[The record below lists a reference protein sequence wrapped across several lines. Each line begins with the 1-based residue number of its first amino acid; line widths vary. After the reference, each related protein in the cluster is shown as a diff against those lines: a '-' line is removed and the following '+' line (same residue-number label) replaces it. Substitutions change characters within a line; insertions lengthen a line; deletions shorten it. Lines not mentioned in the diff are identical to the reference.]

1 MIPALRAPAAC
12 VALFAVACG
21 ASRASAAD
29 TAGDGSDPATVPSGQ
44 AGAASLATPST
55 TPLVLLVQGDALLA
69 SRPNLAEDPRDAP
82 AGPAL
87 RLRRL
92 RVGDDGAIG
101 DFRLRLLLEEE
112 ADTAAG
118 TPFTPL
124 SGGRLAFGGS
134 VRVTEAYV
142 AWAAYRA
149 FQVEAGSLRVPFSLS
164 RQVDEGDLRLPE
176 RPAFAEAFLADYR
189 VGAALGGDLGEIIYR
204 AAVMSPDPVLDSQL
218 FSHGVLVAG
227 RLVAE
232 PLGPV
237 GLTPW
242 RRAESDPWYGWF
254 RFAAGLSVLYGTLAA
269 PRTLALDPDFT
280 AQWRSFVVTA
290 EYLFLVRYADG
301 VTTVPGS
308 TEQGA
313 ALEPGVT
320 LLGRRL
326 DLVARG
332 SWERAASVNVWAV
345 GAGLTAYAP
354 DPRFRLN
361 AGFERRWT
369 QPAAP
374 DSDGGSYWA
383 IVRLAIVVN

>member
-1 MIPALRAPAAC
+1 MIRALRAPAAC

-21 ASRASAAD
+21 ASRAAA
-29 TAGDGSDPATVPSGQ
+29 AEGDGTDPASVPSSQ
-44 AGAASLATPST
+44 ADPST
-55 TPLVLLVQGDALLA
+55 APLVLLVQGDALLA
-69 SRPNLAEDPRDAP
+69 SKPNLAEDPRDAP
-82 AGPAL
+82 PGAAL

-92 RVGDDGAIG
+92 RVGEDGAIG
-101 DFRLRLLLEEE
+101 DFRLRLLFEGD

-124 SGGRLAFGGS
+124 SGGRLPFGGS

-142 AWAAYRA
+142 AWAAYRT
-149 FQVEAGSLRVPFSLS
+149 FQLEAGSLRVPFSLT

-176 RPAFAEAFLADYR
+176 RAAFAEAFLADYR
-189 VGAALGGDLGEIIYR
+189 VGAGLSGDLGEINYR

-218 FSHGVLVAG
+218 FSHGVLVTG

-254 RFAAGLSVLYGTLAA
+254 RFAAGTSVLYGTLAA
-269 PRTLALDPDFT
+269 PRTLAVDQDLT
-280 AQWRSFVVTA
+280 VQWRSLVITA
-290 EYLFLVRYADG
+290 EYLFSVRYADG

-313 ALEPGVT
+313 SLEPGVT
-320 LLGRRL
+320 CLGRRL

-369 QPAAP
+369 QPAAAG
-374 DSDGGSYWA
+374 SDGGSYWA

>member
-1 MIPALRAPAAC
+1 MIRALRAPAAC
-12 VALFAVACG
+12 VALFAAACG
-21 ASRASAAD
+21 ASRAFAQSGNS
-29 TAGDGSDPATVPSGQ
+29 AGDGASDGPDQAITAATSPTG
-44 AGAASLATPST
+44 
-55 TPLVLLVQGDALLA
+55 PLVLLVQGDALLA
-69 SRPNLAEDPRDAP
+69 SKPNLAEDPRDAP
-82 AGPAL
+82 AGAAL

-92 RVGDDGAIG
+92 RVGDDGTIG
-101 DFRLRLLLEEE
+101 DFRLRVLFEGE
-112 ADTAAG
+112 AETAAG

-124 SGGRLAFGGS
+124 AGGRLPFGGS
-134 VRVTEAYV
+134 VRATEVYV

-149 FQVEAGSLRVPFSLS
+149 FQIAAGSLRVPFSLT

-176 RPAFAEAFLADYR
+176 RAAFADAFLADYR
-189 VGAALGGDLGEIIYR
+189 LGAALGGDLGEIIYQ
-204 AAVMSPDPVLDSQL
+204 AAVMSPDPVLDGQL
-218 FSHGVLVAG
+218 FDHGVLVAG

-242 RRAESDPWYGWF
+242 RRAESDPWYDWF

-269 PRTLALDPDFT
+269 PRTLAFDPELT
-280 AQWRSFVVTA
+280 VQWRSLVVTA
-290 EYLFLVRYADG
+290 EYLFSVRYTDSAAI
-301 VTTVPGS
+301 VPGS

-320 LLGRRL
+320 LLGRSL

-332 SWERAASVNVWAV
+332 SWERAASANVWAG

-354 DPRFRLN
+354 DSRFRLN

-369 QPAAP
+369 QPVTP
-374 DSDGGSYWA
+374 GIDGSSYWA

>member
-1 MIPALRAPAAC
+1 MIRALRTPAAC

-21 ASRASAAD
+21 ASRAFAQSGDAAGND
-29 TAGDGSDPATVPSGQ
+29 ASPTA
-44 AGAASLATPST
+44 
-55 TPLVLLVQGDALLA
+55 PLVLLVQGDALLA
-69 SRPNLAEDPRDAP
+69 SKPNLAEDPQDAP
-82 AGPAL
+82 AGAAL

-92 RVGDDGAIG
+92 RVGDDGMIG
-101 DFRLRLLLEEE
+101 DFRLRILFEGE
-112 ADTAAG
+112 AETAAE

-124 SGGRLAFGGS
+124 AGGRLPFGGS
-134 VRVTEAYV
+134 VRATEVYV
-142 AWAAYRA
+142 AWASHRA
-149 FQVEAGSLRVPFSLS
+149 FQLAAGSVRVPFSLT

-176 RPAFAEAFLADYR
+176 RAAFADAFLADYR
-189 VGAALGGDLGEIIYR
+189 VGAALGGDLGEIIYQ
-204 AAVMSPDPVLDSQL
+204 AAVMSPDPVLDGQL
-218 FSHGVLVAG
+218 FDHGVLVAG
-227 RLVAE
+227 RLVVE

-269 PRTLALDPDFT
+269 PRTLALDPELT
-280 AQWRSFVVTA
+280 VQWRSLVVTA
-290 EYLFLVRYADG
+290 EYLYSVRYADG
-301 VTTVPGS
+301 VAIVPGS

-320 LLGRRL
+320 LLDRRL

-332 SWERAASVNVWAV
+332 SWERAAPANVWAG

-369 QPAAP
+369 QPAATG
-374 DSDGGSYWA
+374 SAGASYWA
-383 IVRLAIVVN
+383 IVRLAVVVN

>member
-1 MIPALRAPAAC
+1 MIQGLRAPAAC
-12 VALFAVACG
+12 VALLAI
-21 ASRASAAD
+21 ASGGPARAATAEGDAADQAASAA
-29 TAGDGSDPATVPSGQ
+29 
-44 AGAASLATPST
+44 ASST
-55 TPLVLLVQGDALLA
+55 DPLVLLVQGDALLA
-69 SRPNLAEDPRDAP
+69 SKPNLAEDPRDAP
-82 AGPAL
+82 AGAAL

-92 RVGDDGAIG
+92 RVGDAGRVG
-101 DFRLRLLLEEE
+101 DFRLRLLFEGD

-124 SGGRLAFGGS
+124 SGGRLPFGGS
-134 VRVTEAYV
+134 VRVTEASV
-142 AWAAYRA
+142 TWAAYRG
-149 FQVEAGSLRVPFSLS
+149 FQLAAGSLRVPFSLT

-176 RPAFAEAFLADYR
+176 RAAFADAFLADYR
-189 VGAALGGDLGEIIYR
+189 LGAALGGDLGELIYQ
-204 AAVMSPDPVLDSQL
+204 AAVMSPDPVLDSEL
-218 FSHGVLVAG
+218 FDHGVLVAG

-269 PRTLALDPDFT
+269 PRTLALDPELT
-280 AQWRSFVVTA
+280 AVWRSLVVTA
-290 EYLFLVRYADG
+290 EYLYSVRYADG
-301 VTTVPGS
+301 LATVPGS
-308 TEQGA
+308 TQQGA
-313 ALEPGVT
+313 AVEPGFT
-320 LLGRRL
+320 WWKRRL

-332 SWERAASVNVWAV
+332 SWERAASVNVWAA

-354 DPRFRLN
+354 DARFRVN

-374 DSDGGSYWA
+374 GVDGGSYWA

>member
-1 MIPALRAPAAC
+1 MTRALRAPAAC
-12 VALFAVACG
+12 VALFAVASG
-21 ASRASAAD
+21 ASGVAAAEGD
-29 TAGDGSDPATVPSGQ
+29 TDQ
-44 AGAASLATPST
+44 ASLPNPPAPST
-55 TPLVLLVQGDALLA
+55 APLVLLVQGDALLA
-69 SRPNLAEDPRDAP
+69 SKPNLAEDPQDAP
-82 AGPAL
+82 AGAAL

-101 DFRLRLLLEEE
+101 DFHLRLLFEGE
-112 ADTAAG
+112 AETAAG

-124 SGGRLAFGGS
+124 AGGRLPFGGS
-134 VRVTEAYV
+134 VRTTEAYV
-142 AWAAYRA
+142 AWASYRA
-149 FQVEAGSLRVPFSLS
+149 FQIEAGSLRVPFSLA

-176 RPAFAEAFLADYR
+176 RSPFADAFLADYR
-189 VGAALGGDLGEIIYR
+189 VGAALSGDLGAIIYR
-204 AAVMSPDPVLDSQL
+204 AAVMSADRVLDGRL
-218 FSHGVLVAG
+218 FEDGVLVAG

-290 EYLFLVRYADG
+290 EYLFSVRYAKG
-301 VTTVPGS
+301 VAIVPGS

-313 ALEPGVT
+313 AIEPGVT
-320 LLGRRL
+320 LRGRRL

-332 SWERAASVNVWAV
+332 SWERAASVNVWGA

-354 DPRFRLN
+354 DPRIRLN
-361 AGFERRWT
+361 AGFERRWA

-374 DSDGGSYWA
+374 GSDGGSYWA

>member
-1 MIPALRAPAAC
+1 MIRALRAPAAC
-12 VALFAVACG
+12 VALLAVASG
-21 ASRASAAD
+21 GPSRA
-29 TAGDGSDPATVPSGQ
+29 
-44 AGAASLATPST
+44 AASDGDSSDRAGMPAASST
-55 TPLVLLVQGDALLA
+55 DPLVLLVQGDALLA
-69 SRPNLAEDPRDAP
+69 SRPNLVEDPRDAP

-92 RVGDDGAIG
+92 RVGDDGRIG
-101 DFRLRLLLEEE
+101 GFRVRLLFEGD

-118 TPFTPL
+118 TSFTPL
-124 SGGRLAFGGS
+124 SGGRLPFGGS

-142 AWAAYRA
+142 AWASYRS
-149 FQVEAGSLRVPFSLS
+149 FQLAAGSLRVPFSLT

-176 RPAFAEAFLADYR
+176 RAAFADAFLADYR
-189 VGAALGGDLGEIIYR
+189 LGAALSGDLGELIYQ

-218 FSHGVLVAG
+218 FDHGVLVAG

-242 RRAESDPWYGWF
+242 RRAESDPWYDWF

-269 PRTLALDPDFT
+269 PRTLALDPELT
-280 AQWRSFVVTA
+280 AQWRSLVVTA
-290 EYLFLVRYADG
+290 EYLFSVRYADG
-301 VTTVPGS
+301 LAIVPGS
-308 TEQGA
+308 TQQGA
-313 ALEPGVT
+313 AVEPGVSW
-320 LLGRRL
+320 LNRRL

-369 QPAAP
+369 QPPAPAA
-374 DSDGGSYWA
+374 DGGSYWA

>member
-1 MIPALRAPAAC
+1 MIRALRAPAAC

-21 ASRASAAD
+21 ASRAAA
-29 TAGDGSDPATVPSGQ
+29 AESD
-44 AGAASLATPST
+44 GAAQPSDFSAPST
-55 TPLVLLVQGDALLA
+55 LMTSSTAPLVLLVQGDALLA
-69 SRPNLAEDPRDAP
+69 SKPNLAEDPRDAP
-82 AGPAL
+82 AGAAL

-101 DFRLRLLLEEE
+101 DFHLRLLFEGD

-124 SGGRLAFGGS
+124 SGGRLPFGGS

-142 AWAAYRA
+142 AWAAYRT
-149 FQVEAGSLRVPFSLS
+149 FQLEAGSLRVPFSLT

-176 RPAFAEAFLADYR
+176 RAAYADAFLADYR
-189 VGAALGGDLGEIIYR
+189 VGAALSGDLGEIIYR

-218 FSHGVLVAG
+218 FSHGVLVTG

-280 AQWRSFVVTA
+280 AQWRSLVVTA
-290 EYLFLVRYADG
+290 EYLFLVRFADG
-301 VTTVPGS
+301 GAVVPGS

-369 QPAAP
+369 QPGTP
-374 DSDGGSYWA
+374 GVDGGSYWA

>member
-1 MIPALRAPAAC
+1 MTRALRAPAAC
-12 VALFAVACG
+12 VALLAVASG
-21 ASRASAAD
+21 ASRAAAAED
-29 TAGDGSDPATVPSGQ
+29 ETDPAGTLS
-44 AGAASLATPST
+44 ASST
-55 TPLVLLVQGDALLA
+55 QPLVLLVQGDALLA
-69 SRPNLAEDPRDAP
+69 SKPNLPEDPQDAP
-82 AGPAL
+82 AGAAL

-92 RVGDDGAIG
+92 RVGDEGMIG
-101 DFRLRLLLEEE
+101 DFRLRVLFEGDAE
-112 ADTAAG
+112 TAAG
-118 TPFTPL
+118 TPFTPVA
-124 SGGRLAFGGS
+124 GGRLPFGGP
-134 VRVTEAYV
+134 VRATEAYV
-142 AWAAYRA
+142 AWASYRT
-149 FQVEAGSLRVPFSLS
+149 FQIAVGSLRVPFSLT

-176 RPAFAEAFLADYR
+176 RAPFADAFLADYR
-189 VGAALGGDLGEIIYR
+189 VGAALGGDLGEIIYQ
-204 AAVMSPDPVLDSQL
+204 AAVMSPDPVLDGQL
-218 FSHGVLVAG
+218 FDHGVLVAG

-242 RRAESDPWYGWF
+242 RRAASDPWYGWF

-269 PRTLALDPDFT
+269 PHTLALDPELT
-280 AQWRSFVVTA
+280 AQWRSLVVTA
-290 EYLFLVRYADG
+290 EYLFSVRYANG
-301 VTTVPGS
+301 VAIVPGS
-308 TEQGA
+308 TVEGA

-332 SWERAASVNVWAV
+332 SWERVSSANVWGA

-369 QPAAP
+369 EPSAP
-374 DSDGGSYWA
+374 GISGGSYWA

>member
-1 MIPALRAPAAC
+1 MIRALRAPAAW
-12 VALFAVACG
+12 VALLAVA
-21 ASRASAAD
+21 
-29 TAGDGSDPATVPSGQ
+29 
-44 AGAASLATPST
+44 AGAARAAESDTDQISTLSTPATPSIALATPST
-55 TPLVLLVQGDALLA
+55 APLVLLVQGDALLA
-69 SRPNLAEDPRDAP
+69 SKPNLAEDPQDAP
-82 AGPAL
+82 AGSAL

-101 DFRLRLLLEEE
+101 GFRLRLLFEGESE
-112 ADTAAG
+112 TAAG

-124 SGGRLAFGGS
+124 AGGRLPFGGS

-142 AWAAYRA
+142 AWAAHRA
-149 FQVEAGSLRVPFSLS
+149 FQLEAGSLRVPFSLT

-176 RPAFAEAFLADYR
+176 RAAFADAFLADYR

-218 FSHGVLVAG
+218 FAHGVLVAG

-254 RFAAGLSVLYGTLAA
+254 RFAAGLSVLYGTLAG
-269 PRTLALDPDFT
+269 PRTLAFDPDFT

-290 EYLFLVRYADG
+290 EYLFSVRYAEG
-301 VTTVPGS
+301 VAIVPGS

-332 SWERAASVNVWAV
+332 SWERAASANVWAA
-345 GAGLTAYAP
+345 GAALAAYAP
-354 DPRFRLN
+354 DPRLRLN

-374 DSDGGSYWA
+374 GGGGGSYWA

>member
-1 MIPALRAPAAC
+1 MIGALRAPAAC
-12 VALFAVACG
+12 VALLAVAAS
-21 ASRASAAD
+21 ASRAAATD
-29 TAGDGSDPATVPSGQ
+29 GDGSDRPATP
-44 AGAASLATPST
+44 AASST
-55 TPLVLLVQGDALLA
+55 APLVLLVQGDALLA

-92 RVGDDGAIG
+92 RVGDDGKVG
-101 DFRLRLLLEEE
+101 DFRLRLLFEGD

-124 SGGRLAFGGS
+124 SGGRLPFGGS
-134 VRVTEAYV
+134 VRVTEASV
-142 AWAAYRA
+142 AWASYRA
-149 FQVEAGSLRVPFSLS
+149 FQLAAGSLRVPFSLT

-176 RPAFAEAFLADYR
+176 RAAFADAFLADYR
-189 VGAALGGDLGEIIYR
+189 LGAALSGDLGELIYQ

-218 FSHGVLVAG
+218 FDHGVLVAG

-242 RRAESDPWYGWF
+242 RRAASDPWYDWF

-269 PRTLALDPDFT
+269 PRTLALDPELT
-280 AQWRSFVVTA
+280 AQWRWLVVTA
-290 EYLFLVRYADG
+290 EYLFSARYENGAKI
-301 VTTVPGS
+301 VPGS
-308 TEQGA
+308 TQQGA
-313 ALEPGVT
+313 AIEPGVT
-320 LLGRRL
+320 WLNGRL
-326 DLVARG
+326 DLVGRG
-332 SWERAASVNVWAV
+332 SWERAASVNVWAM
-345 GAGLTAYAP
+345 GAGLTAYAA

-369 QPAAP
+369 QPPASG
-374 DSDGGSYWA
+374 SDGGSYWA

>member
-1 MIPALRAPAAC
+1 MIRALRAPAAC

-21 ASRASAAD
+21 AARAAAEDD
-29 TAGDGSDPATVPSGQ
+29 T
-44 AGAASLATPST
+44 TPST
-55 TPLVLLVQGDALLA
+55 APLVLLVQGDALLA
-69 SRPNLAEDPRDAP
+69 SKPNPAEDPQDAP
-82 AGPAL
+82 AGAAL

-101 DFRLRLLLEEE
+101 DYRLRLLFEGD

-124 SGGRLAFGGS
+124 SGGRLPFGGS

-149 FQVEAGSLRVPFSLS
+149 FQIEAGSLRVPFSLT

-176 RPAFAEAFLADYR
+176 RAAFADAFLADYR
-189 VGAALGGDLGEIIYR
+189 VGAALSGDLGEIIYR
-204 AAVMSPDPVLDSQL
+204 AAVMSADPVLDGQL
-218 FSHGVLVAG
+218 FAHGVLVAG

-242 RRAESDPWYGWF
+242 RRAASDPWYGWF
-254 RFAAGLSVLYGTLAA
+254 RFAGGLSVLYGTLAA

-280 AQWRSFVVTA
+280 AQWRSLVVTA
-290 EYLFLVRYADG
+290 EYLFSVRYAEG
-301 VTTVPGS
+301 VATVPGS
-308 TEQGA
+308 AQQGA
-313 ALEPGVT
+313 AIEPGIT
-320 LLGRRL
+320 WRNRRL

-332 SWERAASVNVWAV
+332 AWERAASVNLWAV
-345 GAGLTAYAP
+345 GAGLTAYAS

-374 DSDGGSYWA
+374 GSDGGSYWA
-383 IVRLAIVVN
+383 ILRLAIVVN

>member
-1 MIPALRAPAAC
+1 MIRALRAPAAC
-12 VALFAVACG
+12 VALLAVACG
-21 ASRASAAD
+21 ASRAAA
-29 TAGDGSDPATVPSGQ
+29 AEGDGAGQ
-44 AGAASLATPST
+44 ASAVSTASTPST
-55 TPLVLLVQGDALLA
+55 APLMLLVQGDALLA
-69 SRPNLAEDPRDAP
+69 SRPNLAEDPQDAP
-82 AGPAL
+82 AGAAL

-92 RVGDDGAIG
+92 RVGEDGMIG
-101 DFRLRLLLEEE
+101 DFRLRLLLEGQ

-124 SGGRLAFGGS
+124 AGGRLPFGGPI
-134 VRVTEAYV
+134 RTTEAYV

-149 FQVEAGSLRVPFSLS
+149 FQLEAGSLRVPFSLA
-164 RQVDEGDLRLPE
+164 RQVDEGDRRLPE
-176 RPAFAEAFLADYR
+176 LAPFADKFLADYR
-189 VGAALGGDLGEIIYR
+189 VGAALGGDLGEMIYR
-204 AAVMSPDPVLDSQL
+204 AAVMSADPVLDGQL

-269 PRTLALDPDFT
+269 PHTLALDPDFT

-290 EYLFLVRYADG
+290 EYLFSVRYADG
-301 VTTVPGS
+301 VAIVPGS

-320 LLGRRL
+320 LLGGRL
-326 DLVARG
+326 DLIARG
-332 SWERAASVNVWAV
+332 SWERAASVNVWAA
-345 GAGLTAYAP
+345 GAGLTCYAP
-354 DPRFRLN
+354 DPRLRLN

-369 QPAAP
+369 QPTAP
-374 DSDGGSYWA
+374 GSDGGSYWA

>member
-1 MIPALRAPAAC
+1 MIRALRAPAAC
-12 VALFAVACG
+12 VALLSLASG
-21 ASRASAAD
+21 ASRAAVSDGAAAD
-29 TAGDGSDPATVPSGQ
+29 Q
-44 AGAASLATPST
+44 AGAPGARQTH
-55 TPLVLLVQGDALLA
+55 PLVLLVQGDALLA
-69 SRPNLAEDPRDAP
+69 SKPNLAEDPQDAP

-92 RVGDDGAIG
+92 RVGDDGTIG
-101 DFRLRLLLEEE
+101 DFHLRLLFEGG

-124 SGGRLAFGGS
+124 SGGRLPFGGS

-142 AWAAYRA
+142 AWASYRA
-149 FQVEAGSLRVPFSLS
+149 FQLAAGSLRVPFSLT

-176 RPAFAEAFLADYR
+176 RAAFADAFLADYR
-189 VGAALGGDLGEIIYR
+189 LGAAISGDLGELIYQ
-204 AAVMSPDPVLDSQL
+204 AAVMSPDPVLDGQL
-218 FSHGVLVAG
+218 FDHGVLVAG
-227 RLVAE
+227 RLVAQ

-254 RFAAGLSVLYGTLAA
+254 RFAAGLSVLYGTLAG
-269 PRTLALDPDFT
+269 PRTLALDPELT

-290 EYLFLVRYADG
+290 EYLFSVRYEDG
-301 VTTVPGS
+301 LAIVPGS
-308 TEQGA
+308 TVQGA
-313 ALEPGVT
+313 AIEPGVT
-320 LLGRRL
+320 WLNRRL

-332 SWERAASVNVWAV
+332 SWERVASANVWAI

-369 QPAAP
+369 EPAAP
-374 DSDGGSYWA
+374 GLAGGSYWA
-383 IVRLAIVVN
+383 IVRLTVVVN